1 MLRAELTELQFIAP
15 IDNLPSILKFGIL
28 SHNQVRKLKH
38 RSVAMQEVQDLR
50 AQKVIPGGM
59 RLHDYGNLYVCAR
72 NPMMYK
78 RKGEHDGLCVLS
90 VSTDVLDIAG
100 TVITDQNAAGR
111 YVRFA
116 ASPEGLSHV
125 NKDLTFARDW
135 RHPDDQIAAWRHKAA
150 KCAEVLV
157 PNGVRP
163 DYIRAIY
170 VSGQIGMQRV
180 SAITQLKPVQIN
192 ADLFFQ

>member
-1 MLRAELTELQFIAP
+1 MLRDELTELQFIAP
-15 IDNLPSILKFGIL
+15 IDNLASILQHGVL
-28 SHNQVRKLKH
+28 SHNQVRKLHHK
-38 RSVAMQEVQDLR
+38 SVAMQEIQDLR
-50 AQKVIPGGM
+50 AQKVVPGGLA
-59 RLHDYGNLYVCAR
+59 LHDYGNLYIRAR

-78 RKGEHDGLCVLS
+78 RKDQHESLCVLS
-90 VSTDVLDIAG
+90 ISTAVLDIAG

-157 PNGVRP
+157 PNGVHR
-163 DYIRAIY
+163 DYIRGIY
-170 VSGQIGMQRV
+170 VSGPTGLQRV
-180 SAITQLKPVQIN
+180 QAVTVSKAAHVN